1 MNSSRQ
7 RSEQENGGR
16 NASSEAL
23 RVWAKALGCRPDQ
36 VLHVVQLAGLSEE
49 KLWRSLTRT

>member
-7 RSEQENGGR
+7 RSEQANGGR
-16 NASSEAL
+16 NAPEAL

-36 VLHVVQLAGLSEE
+36 VVHVIRRAGLPEE
-49 KLWRSLTRT
+49 KLWRSLART